1 MMPKAT
7 LEEKWRAMAEAARNE
22 AQKLPDGK
30 DREALERKARQ
41 LQRASEINQWLSS
54 NELKPP
60 K

>member
-1 MMPKAT
+1 MSKMT
-7 LEEKWRAMAEAARNE
+7 FEDKWQQMAEAAKNQ
-22 AQKLPDGK
+22 AQKLPHGK

-41 LQRASEINQWLSS
+41 LKTAAELNQWLTS